1 MDEQSKQTQ
10 RGVILALSAYTMWGI
25 APIYF
30 KALQQVSAL
39 EILSH
44 RIIWSFFFLAGLVML
59 NKGWGKVRAVLSQK
73 KILLMLVAT
82 STLVGGNWLMFIWA
96 VNNNYML
103 DASLGYYINPLLN
116 VLLGMVF
123 LGERLRPMQWL
134 AVALAGIGVAVQ
146 LIQFGSLPW
155 IALALAASF
164 GLYGLLRKKISLD
177 AQTGLFMETS
187 LLLPLAAI
195 YVLFI
200 AQSAT
205 SDWTAN
211 APSTNLLLMAAGIVT
226 TLPLLCFTGAAT
238 KLKLSTL
245 GFFQYIGPSLMFLLA
260 ITLYGEQFTADK
272 VYTFGFIWAALVLFS
287 VDGIKGHR
295 HQRRLKAAAK
305 AAADSA
311 AKA

>member
-1 MDEQSKQTQ
+1 MEAQNTQTQ

-30 KALQQVSAL
+30 KSLQHVSAM

-44 RIIWSFFFLAGLVML
+44 RVIWSFIFLALLLVVS
-59 NKGWGKVRAVLSQK
+59 KGWGQVRAVLGRPK
-73 KILLMLVAT
+73 VLMLLLAT
-82 STLVGGNWLMFIWA
+82 SLLVGGNWLIFIWA

-116 VLLGMVF
+116 VLLGMMF
-123 LGERLRPMQWL
+123 LGERLRPLQWV
-134 AVALAGIGVAVQ
+134 AVALAATGVAVQ

-164 GLYGLLRKKISLD
+164 GLYGLLRKKVNLD
-177 AQTGLFMETS
+177 AATGLFMETS
-187 LLLPLAAI
+187 LLLPLALG
-195 YVLFI
+195 YVFI
-200 AQSAT
+200 FANSAT

-211 APSTNLLLMAAGIVT
+211 PMNTNLLLMAAGIVT

-260 ITLYGEQFTADK
+260 ISVYGESFTADK
-272 VYTFGFIWAALVLFS
+272 GYTFAFIWAALIIFS
-287 VDGIKGHR
+287 VEGLRNHR
-295 HQRRLKAAAK
+295 SNKQQTAVN
-305 AAADSA
+305 
-311 AKA
+311 